1 MNALAGRHHG
11 LGRAPRGRAVH
22 MADFIDPNTAGVDDT
37 TSAQGMD
44 VSCFGIPALQAG
56 HPALRSEEHTSEL
69 QSLMR
74 ISYAVFCLKKKK
86 YDYIRLIHLHY
97 HSDCTYKYPLNKY
110 YYHIYSYT

>member
-56 HPALRSEEHTSEL
+56 HPALFVDQLCYRTVVDQQGALGGCRSEEHTSEL

-74 ISYAVFCLKKKK
+74 ISNDVFCLKQNTK
-86 YDYIRLIHLHY
+86 Y
-97 HSDCTYKYPLNKY
+97 N
-110 YYHIYSYT
+110 